1 MYLDLPDIDLA
12 LGNIELFTFSAGGTT
27 VYKYEL
33 ELTLR
38 ALDHCCRLE
47 GLSALRV
54 TSSPQDGHVWENL
67 ALTVQ

>member
-1 MYLDLPDIDLA
+1 MYLDLLDINLA
-12 LGNIELFTFSAGGTT
+12 LGNIELFAFSAGGTT
-27 VYKYEL
+27 VYEYEL

-38 ALDHCCRLE
+38 ALNHCCRLE

-54 TSSPQDGHVWENL
+54 TSSPRDGHVWENL